1 MRGGM
6 AAIVLAGM
14 LAGCGG
20 DGGGDGG
27 GIAVVPSTPA
37 PAPSAS
43 PSPAAPVYPTFA
55 QPAGDQLF
63 RTACGVLELNA
74 SPPFPRTVLAIG
86 EGPVI
91 RYTAATDRYA
101 IDGDA
106 ISATFGPED
115 RDPAAP
121 AGARAYVKRIDGIP
135 QVFSTGQP
143 IAGGVGLDYARGMN
157 LQIQREGRGINRY
170 ACTFGV
176 PTLPT
181 DRPAAAFAYARTG
194 LNGIAYTVEQP
205 GGLRTYTLAA
215 STVTMRVDPAAGQ
228 ATIAIRLTGQLLGPG
243 GPAATTTDF
252 GNFTG
257 TVAIDPVSG
266 GYRGSLTGPDGRGD
280 FSGLAGSF
288 YGPQARE
295 AAFSFALVTADAA
308 TGLRLSAVGN
318 GSGVQ

>member
-1 MRGGM
+1 MR
-6 AAIVLAGM
+6 ARVTAIM
-14 LAGCGG
+14 LAGTLIGC
-20 DGGGDGG
+20 GGGDGG
-27 GIAVVPSTPA
+27 GGVAVVPGTPA

-43 PSPAAPVYPTFA
+43 PSAAAPVYARFA
-55 QPAGDQLF
+55 ELTGDQLF

-74 SPPFPRTVLAIG
+74 QPPFPRAVLGIG

-106 ISATFGPED
+106 ISAGFGPED

-121 AGARAYVKRIDGIP
+121 AGARAYVKRVDGIP

-176 PTLPT
+176 PTLVT
-181 DRPAAAFAYARTG
+181 DRPPAAFTYARTG
-194 LNGIAYTVEQP
+194 INGIAYVVEGSVP
-205 GGLRTYTLAA
+205 RTYTLAA
-215 STVTMRVDPAAGQ
+215 STATMRVDPVAGQ
-228 ATIAIRLTGQLLGPG
+228 ATVTIRLLGQLLGPA
-243 GPAATTTDF
+243 GPATATTDF
-252 GNFTG
+252 GSFTG
-257 TVAIDPVSG
+257 TVTIDWSGG
-266 GYRGSLTGPDGRGD
+266 GYRGALTGPDGRGD
-280 FSGLAGSF
+280 FSALAGGF

-295 AAFSFALVTADAA
+295 AAFSFALITVDPA
-308 TGLRLSAVGN
+308 TGIRLSAVGN
-318 GSGVQ
+318 GSGAQ